1 MNGVQTLD
9 DGSLFLRKGF
19 MPSDAKNKLLLPS
32 GVNSAVDEHIAS
44 QKIGFYFDGCRFSGG
59 ARGFDVGVNLAHGK
73 SEVGVVIPA
82 ELCGNFPCCAVAK
95 GEDFFIGKCG

>member
-44 QKIGFYFDGCRFSGG
+44 QKIGFYFDGFRLSGG
-59 ARGFDVGVNLAHGK
+59 ASGFDVGVNLAHGK
-73 SEVGVVIPA
+73 SEVGVIIPT
-82 ELCGNFPCCAVAK
+82 EICGDFLGRAVANGK
-95 GEDFFIGKCG
+95 DFFIGQGG